1 MAADWAVA
9 MKPVEVDIHKMGDF
23 LRDEVRAGRRFLPA
37 PENIFRAFQSPLKD
51 VRVLII
57 GQDPY
62 PTPGHPI
69 GLSFAVSENVHP
81 LPKSLQ
87 NIYKE
92 LTDDLG
98 IQPPANGDLSR
109 WSGQGVMLLNRA
121 LSVQSGKPN
130 SHAGR
135 GWEVITEHAVKVLNE
150 RGGPLVA
157 ILWGANARQLKQFL
171 TNPKILILESVHPS
185 PLSAAGGFFGSK
197 PFSKTNKFLEENNL
211 SPIKWA

>member
-1 MAADWAVA
+1 